1 MNQAIAPIEDK
12 DEVDLT
18 CWIQTAALRMESD
31 ADFPELLLQVVD
43 RIKAMGLQVYAL
55 SIYLLAAESKSATLH
70 YTFSRGA
77 VSWSQVELN
86 EDMAEFGVH
95 ETKEAQSW
103 LDTQSETVVAYLCVP
118 TSTGILTI
126 AEEQAEPFSD
136 EQQALL
142 QTLVPA
148 LEMLVIRHRDL
159 AAYAV
164 VNEAYLQTRSRLINS
179 NPDLMALQDGSFD
192 LSAESV
198 DEVAQNMLNFITQRL
213 QLDRGGIFLRD
224 GDILRGFWGMDD
236 EGAIIAIPNTIF
248 PLYPEDD
255 KDLTH
260 TALIARG
267 EKQYYLTQDLAAE
280 EGDSIPHDFGANV
293 AVPMRVGGRIIGVL
307 VGDNFINKRPIS
319 YDQMQALMVL
329 ANQGAVMIEMVK
341 LQARLIESNKM
352 ASIGVMSSGIAH
364 ELSQPLAAILLK
376 TQLIP
381 SLIEKEKY
389 ELIKKTSDDVVKQT
403 LRAKKIIDSLRVIS
417 REERDGDREK
427 CDLNALVQD
436 VLTLF
441 MDGFKL
447 SNVNLELMLT
457 TGEMLVFV
465 SPVQIGQVLS
475 ALLINAQDAV
485 ENSNPKKIIVR
496 TDRVNDSIVLEVS
509 DNGYGISKNS
519 MGRIFDPFYT
529 TKSVG
534 KGTGLGLS
542 LGYSMIQENGGELT
556 VSSEEGKGAKFR
568 VVIPAINEGRL

>member
-1 MNQAIAPIEDK
+1 
-12 DEVDLT
+12 
-18 CWIQTAALRMESD
+18 MEND

-43 RIKAMGLQVYAL
+43 RIKAAGLQVYAL
-55 SIYLLAAESKSATLH
+55 SIYLLAAESRSDVLH
-70 YTFSRGA
+70 YTFFRGE
-77 VSWSQVELN
+77 VSWSQNELN
-86 EDMAEFGVH
+86 EDMAEFRVH
-95 ETKEAQSW
+95 ETKEAHAW
-103 LDTQSETVVAYLCVP
+103 LDTESETAVAYLCVP
-118 TSTGILTI
+118 TSTGVLTI
-126 AEEQAEPFSD
+126 ADQRAEPFSD

-159 AAYAV
+159 VAYAV
-164 VNEAYLQTRSRLINS
+164 VNEAYLLTRSRLS
-179 NPDLMALQDGSFD
+179 HRNPDLMALQDGSFD
-192 LSAESV
+192 LLGESV
-198 DEVAQNMLNFITQRL
+198 DEIVQNMLEFITQRP

-224 GDILRGFWGMDD
+224 GDILRGSWGMDD
-236 EGAIIAIPNTIF
+236 KGAIIAIPNTIF

-255 KDLTH
+255 KELTH
-260 TALIARG
+260 AALIARG
-267 EKQYYLTQDLAAE
+267 EKQYYLTQDLAADV
-280 EGDSIPHDFGANV
+280 GGSISHDFGANV

-307 VGDNFINKRPIS
+307 AGDNFINKRPIS

-329 ANQGAVMIEMVK
+329 ANQGALMIEMVK
-341 LQARLIESNKM
+341 LQKKLIESNKM

-381 SLIEKEKY
+381 RLIEKEKY
-389 ELIKKTSDDVVKQT
+389 ALIKKTGEDVVTQT

-417 REERDGDREK
+417 REERDKDREN
-427 CDLNALVQD
+427 CDLNSLVED

-485 ENSNPKKIIVR
+485 ENSNPKKVIVR
-496 TDRVNDSIVLEVS
+496 TARVNDSIVLEVS
-509 DNGYGISKNS
+509 DNGCGISKNS
-519 MGRIFDPFYT
+519 ISRVFDPFYT

-568 VVIPAINEGRL
+568 VVFPQSMKAVYNE

>member
-1 MNQAIAPIEDK
+1 MNQAISPIEDK

-18 CWIQTAALRMESD
+18 CWIQAAALRMEND

-43 RIKAMGLQVYAL
+43 RIKAAGLQVYAL
-55 SIYLLAAESKSATLH
+55 SIYLLAAESKSDWLH
-70 YTFSRGA
+70 YTLSRGE
-77 VSWSQVELN
+77 VSWLQDELY
-86 EDMAEFGVH
+86 EDGAEFGVH
-95 ETKEAQSW
+95 DTKEAQSW
-103 LDTQSETVVAYLCVP
+103 LDTQSETAVAYLCVP
-118 TSTGILTI
+118 TSTGVLTI
-126 AEEQAEPFSD
+126 ADERAEPFSD

-148 LEMLVIRHRDL
+148 IEMLVIRHRDL

-224 GDILRGFWGMDD
+224 GDILRGFWGMDE
-236 EGAIIAIPNTIF
+236 EGAIIEIPNTIF
-248 PLYPEDD
+248 PLYPEEN
-255 KDLTH
+255 KELTH
-260 TALIARG
+260 IALIARG
-267 EKQYYLTQDLAAE
+267 EKQYYLTQDLAADV
-280 EGDSIPHDFGANV
+280 GGSISHDFGANV
-293 AVPMRVGGRIIGVL
+293 AVPMRVGGRVIGVL

-319 YDQMQALMVL
+319 YGQMQALMVL

-381 SLIEKEKY
+381 RLIEKKKY
-389 ELIKKTSDDVVKQT
+389 ALIKKTGEDVVTQT

-485 ENSNPKKIIVR
+485 ENSNPKKVIVR

-509 DNGYGISKNS
+509 DNGCGISKNS
-519 MGRIFDPFYT
+519 IGRIFDPFYT

-542 LGYSMIQENGGELT
+542 LGYSMIQENGGKLT

-568 VVIPAINEGRL
+568 VVIPAINEGCL

>member
-1 MNQAIAPIEDK
+1 MNQAISPIEDK

-18 CWIQTAALRMESD
+18 CWIQAAALRMEND

-43 RIKAMGLQVYAL
+43 RIKAAGLQVYAL
-55 SIYLLAAESKSATLH
+55 SIYLLAAESKSDWLH
-70 YTFSRGA
+70 YTLSRGE
-77 VSWSQVELN
+77 VSWLQDELY
-86 EDMAEFGVH
+86 EDGAEFGVH
-95 ETKEAQSW
+95 DTKEAQSW
-103 LDTQSETVVAYLCVP
+103 LDTQSETAVAYLCVP
-118 TSTGILTI
+118 TSTGVLTI
-126 AEEQAEPFSD
+126 ADERAEPFSD

-148 LEMLVIRHRDL
+148 IEMLVIRHRDL

-198 DEVAQNMLNFITQRL
+198 DEVAQNMLEFITQRL

-224 GDILRGFWGMDD
+224 GDILRGFWGMDE

-248 PLYPEDD
+248 PLYPEEN
-255 KDLTH
+255 KELTH
-260 TALIARG
+260 IALIARG
-267 EKQYYLTQDLAAE
+267 EKQYYLTQDLAADV
-280 EGDSIPHDFGANV
+280 GGSISHDFGANV
-293 AVPMRVGGRIIGVL
+293 AVPMRVGGRIIGAL
-307 VGDNFINKRPIS
+307 AGDNFVNKRPIS

-341 LQARLIESNKM
+341 LQKKLIESNKM

-381 SLIEKEKY
+381 RLIEKKKY
-389 ELIKKTSDDVVKQT
+389 ALIKKTGEDVVTQT

-417 REERDGDREK
+417 REERDEDREK
-427 CDLNALVQD
+427 CDLNSLVED

-485 ENSNPKKIIVR
+485 ENSNPKKVIVR

-509 DNGYGISKNS
+509 DNGCGISKNS
-519 MGRIFDPFYT
+519 IGRIFDPFYT

-568 VVIPAINEGRL
+568 VVIPAINEGCL

>member
-1 MNQAIAPIEDK
+1 MNQAISPIEDK

-18 CWIQTAALRMESD
+18 CWIQAAALRMEND

-43 RIKAMGLQVYAL
+43 RIKAAGLQVYAL
-55 SIYLLAAESKSATLH
+55 SIYLLAAESKSDWLH
-70 YTFSRGA
+70 YTLSRGE
-77 VSWSQVELN
+77 VSWLQDELY
-86 EDMAEFGVH
+86 EDGAEFGVH
-95 ETKEAQSW
+95 DTKEAQSW
-103 LDTQSETVVAYLCVP
+103 LDTQSETAVAYLCVP
-118 TSTGILTI
+118 TSTGVLTI
-126 AEEQAEPFSD
+126 ADERAEPFSD

-148 LEMLVIRHRDL
+148 IEMLVIRHRDL

-198 DEVAQNMLNFITQRL
+198 DEVAQNMLEFITQRL

-224 GDILRGFWGMDD
+224 GDILRGFWGMDE

-248 PLYPEDD
+248 PLYPEEN
-255 KDLTH
+255 KELTH
-260 TALIARG
+260 IALIARG
-267 EKQYYLTQDLAAE
+267 EKQYYLTQDLAADV
-280 EGDSIPHDFGANV
+280 GGSISHDFGANV
-293 AVPMRVGGRIIGVL
+293 AVPMRVGGRIIGAL
-307 VGDNFINKRPIS
+307 AGDNFVNKRPIS

-341 LQARLIESNKM
+341 LQKKLIESNKM

-381 SLIEKEKY
+381 RLIEKKKY
-389 ELIKKTSDDVVKQT
+389 ALIKKTGEDVVTQT

-417 REERDGDREK
+417 REERDEDREK
-427 CDLNALVQD
+427 CDLNSLVED

-485 ENSNPKKIIVR
+485 ENSNPKKVIVR

-509 DNGYGISKNS
+509 DNGCGISKNS
-519 MGRIFDPFYT
+519 IGRIFDPFYT

-534 KGTGLGLS
+534 KRTGLGLS
-542 LGYSMIQENGGELT
+542 LGYSMIQENGCELT

-568 VVIPAINEGRL
+568 VVIPAINEGCL

>member
-1 MNQAIAPIEDK
+1 MNQAISPIEDK

-18 CWIQTAALRMESD
+18 CWIQAAALRMEND

-43 RIKAMGLQVYAL
+43 RIKAAGLQVYAL
-55 SIYLLAAESKSATLH
+55 SIYLLAAESKSDWLH
-70 YTFSRGA
+70 YTLSRGE
-77 VSWSQVELN
+77 VSWLQDELY
-86 EDMAEFGVH
+86 EDGAEFGVH
-95 ETKEAQSW
+95 DTKEAQSW
-103 LDTQSETVVAYLCVP
+103 LDTQSETAVAYLCVP
-118 TSTGILTI
+118 TSTGVLTI
-126 AEEQAEPFSD
+126 ADERAEPFSD

-148 LEMLVIRHRDL
+148 IEMLVIRHRDL

-198 DEVAQNMLNFITQRL
+198 DEVAQNMLEFITQRL

-224 GDILRGFWGMDD
+224 GDILRGFWGMDE

-248 PLYPEDD
+248 PLYPEEN
-255 KDLTH
+255 KELTH
-260 TALIARG
+260 IALIARG
-267 EKQYYLTQDLAAE
+267 EKQYYLTQDLAADV
-280 EGDSIPHDFGANV
+280 GGSISHDFGANV
-293 AVPMRVGGRIIGVL
+293 AVPMRVGGRIIGAL
-307 VGDNFINKRPIS
+307 AGDNFVNKRPIS

-341 LQARLIESNKM
+341 LQKKLIESNKM

-381 SLIEKEKY
+381 RLIEKKKY
-389 ELIKKTSDDVVKQT
+389 ALIKKTGEDVVTQT
-403 LRAKKIIDSLRVIS
+403 LRAKKIIDSQRVIS
-417 REERDGDREK
+417 REERDEDREK
-427 CDLNALVQD
+427 CDLNSLVED

-485 ENSNPKKIIVR
+485 ENSNPKKVIVR

-509 DNGYGISKNS
+509 DNGCGISKNS
-519 MGRIFDPFYT
+519 IGRIFDPFYT

-534 KGTGLGLS
+534 KRTGLGLS
-542 LGYSMIQENGGELT
+542 LGYSMIQENGCELT

-568 VVIPAINEGRL
+568 VVIPAINEGCL

>member
-255 KDLTH
+255 KERTH
-260 TALIARG
+260 IALIARG
-267 EKQYYLTQDLAAE
+267 EKEYYLTQDLAAE

>member
-1 MNQAIAPIEDK
+1 MNQAISPIEDK

-18 CWIQTAALRMESD
+18 CWIQAAALRMEND

-43 RIKAMGLQVYAL
+43 RIKAAGLQVYAL
-55 SIYLLAAESKSATLH
+55 SIYLLAAESKSDWLH
-70 YTFSRGA
+70 YTLSRGE
-77 VSWSQVELN
+77 VSWLQDELY
-86 EDMAEFGVH
+86 EDGAEFGVH
-95 ETKEAQSW
+95 DTKEAQSW
-103 LDTQSETVVAYLCVP
+103 LDTQSETAVAYLCVP
-118 TSTGILTI
+118 TSTGVLTI
-126 AEEQAEPFSD
+126 ADERAEPFSD

-148 LEMLVIRHRDL
+148 IEMLVIRHRDL

-198 DEVAQNMLNFITQRL
+198 DEVAQNMLEFITQRL

-224 GDILRGFWGMDD
+224 GDILRGFWGMDE
-236 EGAIIAIPNTIF
+236 EGAIIEIPNTIF
-248 PLYPEDD
+248 PLYPEEN
-255 KDLTH
+255 KELTH
-260 TALIARG
+260 IALIARG
-267 EKQYYLTQDLAAE
+267 EKQYYLTQDLAADV
-280 EGDSIPHDFGANV
+280 GGSISHDFGANV
-293 AVPMRVGGRIIGVL
+293 AVPMRVGGRIIGAL
-307 VGDNFINKRPIS
+307 AGDNFVNKRPIS

-341 LQARLIESNKM
+341 LQKKLIESNKM

-381 SLIEKEKY
+381 RLIEKKKY
-389 ELIKKTSDDVVKQT
+389 ALIKKTGEDVVTQT

-417 REERDGDREK
+417 REERDEDREK
-427 CDLNALVQD
+427 CDLNSLVED

-485 ENSNPKKIIVR
+485 ENSNPKKVIVR

-509 DNGYGISKNS
+509 DNGCGISKNS
-519 MGRIFDPFYT
+519 IGRIFDPFYT

-542 LGYSMIQENGGELT
+542 LGYSMIQENGGKLT

-568 VVIPAINEGRL
+568 VVIPAINEGCL

>member
-319 YDQMQALMVL
+319 YGQMQALMVL